1 MNFNCAAAEAQKGK
15 LVKNYGSYRKP
26 EEEEVVFEVK
36 RAQVTACIPKPCL
49 TGIHLFPWPPLFM
62 SPAFRL
68 CLWHSGDQI
77 FMLRCKNVFFFLIS
91 AVYSEKNYYSPPP
104 LPFLLRKKRRR
115 GKKSITSCSLALPLL
130 AMQNNASG

>member
-15 LVKNYGSYRKP
+15 LIKNYGSYRKP

-77 FMLRCKNVFFFLIS
+77 FMLRCKNVFFFSFLQFI
-91 AVYSEKNYYSPPP
+91 VRKIIIPPPPP
-104 LPFLLRKKRRR
+104 LSIKKKKGGEVKSQSHHVLLHYHY
-115 GKKSITSCSLALPLL
+115 
-130 AMQNNASG
+130 